1 MKEYLASDKANEWQY
16 IGLDAD
22 SVPNQKVMVLTKGGI
37 QMPGDRNTVGVVAYA
52 PLIKRNIVK
61 QDVLADMPNA
71 TRAERQAEYLR
82 RMPLMRPKDGS

>member
-1 MKEYLASDKANEWQY
+1 MKTYLASDKASEWQY

-22 SVPNQKVMVLTKGGI
+22 AVPNQKVMVLTEGGI
-37 QMPGDRNTVGVVAYA
+37 QMPGDRNTQRVIAFA

-82 RMPLMRPKDGS
+82 RMPLMLVKE